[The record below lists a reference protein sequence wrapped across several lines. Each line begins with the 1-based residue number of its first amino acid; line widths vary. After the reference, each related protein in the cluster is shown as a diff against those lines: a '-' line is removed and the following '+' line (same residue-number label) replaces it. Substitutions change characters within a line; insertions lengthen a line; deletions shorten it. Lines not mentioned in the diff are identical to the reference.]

1 MKILRN
7 FEKVYVVVALFFLT
21 GAGVA
26 GNVGAGGMAG
36 RALPQVWENVAR
48 LIFCVTLFP
57 LLVIHWRKLLAA
69 ALRSSW
75 IVALCGL
82 AVASTAWSF
91 DPRFTARHAIF
102 LMAVTAFGIYIA
114 SCFDW
119 NEQMDLFG
127 WMSVLVVLGSA
138 ATAIFVPSF
147 GLSQDL
153 HAGAVKGLYP
163 QKNTMSALV
172 AFAILIFTL
181 ARPKGVPT
189 WLRTATLVCACILL
203 VLSQSATAM
212 VALAF
217 CIVMYPAVH
226 LLRVA
231 QRRTLPLWVPLVP
244 VFAASALLAIV
255 NFDVIAETAGRNS
268 TLSDR
273 IPMWNEILNAV
284 GRHPWLG
291 YGYDVFWVEWSR
303 DLAQVIYVLNGWRPP
318 HAHNGY
324 LDLLL
329 SVGVVGLLVF
339 LCGLI
344 TCLWRAGS
352 LFRADEGREA
362 KWPLFVLLFFAVLN
376 LGESYI
382 LRIMSFFWVPYVA
395 IYVSLA
401 LQKFEAR
408 EPVRADTQRDA
419 VLEDDDA
426 ADFNTG
432 VPDYQT

>member
-7 FEKVYVVVALFFLT
+7 LEKVYVVLALFFLT

-26 GNVGAGGMAG
+26 GNVGAGGAAG
-36 RALPQVWENVAR
+36 RALPEVWENVAR
-48 LIFCVTLFP
+48 LIFCATLLP

-69 ALRSSW
+69 ALQSGW

-82 AVASTAWSF
+82 AVASTVWAF

-127 WMSVLVVLGSA
+127 WMSVLVVFGSA
-138 ATAIFVPSF
+138 AAAIFVPSF

-172 AFAILIFTL
+172 AFAILIFAL

-189 WLRTATLVCACILL
+189 WLRTTTLVGACVLL
-203 VLSQSATAM
+203 ILSQSATAM

-217 CIVMYPAVH
+217 CIVMYPIVH
-226 LLRVA
+226 LLRVPN
-231 QRRTLPLWVPLVP
+231 RKTLPLWVPLIP
-244 VFAASALLAIV
+244 VFAGCAFFAIV
-255 NFDVIAETAGRNS
+255 NFDFIAETAGRNS

-273 IPMWNEILNAV
+273 IPMWNEVLNAI

-329 SVGVVGLLVF
+329 SVGIVGLLIF
-339 LCGLI
+339 LGGLI
-344 TCLWRAGS
+344 TSLWRAGK
-352 LFRADEGREA
+352 LFRADGSREA
-362 KWPLFVLLFFAVLN
+362 KWPLFVLLFFVVLN
-376 LGESYI
+376 LGESFI

-408 EPVRADTQRDA
+408 APVPAETMRNAFR
-419 VLEDDDA
+419 EDDDA
-426 ADFNTG
+426 ADFNTA